1 MQKEIRE
8 LYEDFRQKEGV
19 SRFAMQTFT
28 NEVLDIIS
36 EGNLNQQTQQRLIQ
50 LFNELINT
58 VNTVTEYSVNNL
70 LDRTIRIL
78 QNHQQEQQQQ
88 DIPEVNP
95 NEVISEDEKDSE

>member
-8 LYEDFRQKEGV
+8 LYEDFRQQEGV

-50 LFNELINT
+50 LFNELISS

-70 LDRTIRIL
+70 LDRTVRIL
-78 QNHQQEQQQQ
+78 QNHQKQQQQ

-95 NEVISEDEKDSE
+95 DEVISEDEKDSE